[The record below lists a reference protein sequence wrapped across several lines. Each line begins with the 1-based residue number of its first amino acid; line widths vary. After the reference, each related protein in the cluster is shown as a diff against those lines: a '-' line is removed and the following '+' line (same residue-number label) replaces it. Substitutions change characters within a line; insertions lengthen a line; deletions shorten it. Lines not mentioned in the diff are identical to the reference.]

1 MAEEVKI
8 VDVAGGPAAEATL
21 QELLKVVKGMAT
33 KKGSSGTGEVAATQA
48 LYNKS
53 VNDGVKSTK
62 SNTAALAASTK
73 VVNVF
78 AKGLGTATGLLTS
91 ALGTVVGIVGN
102 FASALANASNMG
114 ELLEAVPIFGSV
126 LNKASGYFQAGAD
139 TFRDLSEVG
148 AGFGQNLFELRNA
161 AATAGLSLD
170 QFSQLVSNNSTAMG
184 LLGSTTSEGATRFG
198 RVTKQLRSQEAG
210 LLALGYSVEGLNEG
224 TAAYI
229 ELQAAAGQLRNK
241 SDKQLIA
248 GAQNYLTEIDLLSK
262 VTGKSRKELQD
273 EINDR
278 MQAANFNVLA
288 SKLSGEALTR
298 FTANTTHT
306 SAMLGKGFGDVMTD
320 LGDGV
325 AQSDFAKILASSV
338 PGLQDLAEANARGE
352 LTQAEYQKRLQ
363 ALMPQITKFADG
375 MGAAG
380 VSQLQNKAG
389 FGEFMDSVAKAR
401 TYTQRLADAQAAA
414 AEQARREPIT
424 QFMSNFGQTIQNIR
438 STIENALIDS
448 GVMETLGTILKEVG
462 VVITELAKDLTDSFA
477 SFIKTDDVKNS
488 VSSFKTYI
496 QEMGKKAKDFIGY
509 FKTEEFKEKFESFK
523 QGIIKAKDAVVDF
536 IKDISE
542 FGFGGA
548 VAKMLSGGTTTEL
561 STAIGGMVGK
571 ALIGLGAALIS
582 GIGSLFTSPTALA
595 ALVAAIG
602 TLFVLGKAK
611 SAIGGMIGG
620 GSPASSSA
628 KPGATPG
635 GKAGANA
642 GGLLGGLAGGV
653 LEGLGNGLAGVGAK
667 APLVIAGAAAIGTA
681 IGLIGAG
688 IAGATFLLG
697 KSLPT
702 LSEGLKS
709 FEQLDGGK
717 LVESGKG
724 MAAVAVGMAAFGA
737 GSAVAG
743 LGSLVGSITQGIA
756 GLFGAD
762 DPMVKLQKFAEYNID
777 SDRVK
782 NNAEALVAFSGA
794 MAASGGASAVSG
806 IGAVTGAIGS
816 AIAGFF
822 GSNNGLPY
830 DQILKF
836 ASYDFDTAKIKNN
849 AEAMA
854 AFNKALTSSS
864 GAQAAAGGGGA
875 IAAIGN
881 SISKFF
887 GGETPFEQVKA
898 FGDLKLN
905 ADGVRNNATAMTAMY
920 SALQQMSGASLKDVE
935 IPKAL
940 VSRIKELSDIT
951 GGGLPVVAAG
961 MESIAK
967 VQGLQT
973 NLDILN
979 KGLNAQGVNTYTT
992 AMEKLVTTLGD
1003 LNKVLAEDNKG
1014 MFGRGTG
1021 VAASDV
1027 VKKGGLGGGASEEQL
1042 QKLDQL
1048 NTTMVQVLSTLQE
1061 GTEYGRRTSK
1071 AIRANGNLQLGI

>member
-1 MAEEVKI
+1 
-8 VDVAGGPAAEATL
+8 
-21 QELLKVVKGMAT
+21 
-33 KKGSSGTGEVAATQA
+33 
-48 LYNKS
+48 
-53 VNDGVKSTK
+53 
-62 SNTAALAASTK
+62 
-73 VVNVF
+73 
-78 AKGLGTATGLLTS
+78 
-91 ALGTVVGIVGN
+91 
-102 FASALANASNMG
+102 
-114 ELLEAVPIFGSV
+114 
-126 LNKASGYFQAGAD
+126 
-139 TFRDLSEVG
+139 
-148 AGFGQNLFELRNA
+148 
-161 AATAGLSLD
+161 
-170 QFSQLVSNNSTAMG
+170 VSNNSTAMG
-184 LLGSTTSEGATRFG
+184 LLGSTTSEGAKRFG
-198 RVTKQLRSQEAG
+198 RVTKQLRSSEAG

-229 ELQAAAGQLRNK
+229 EMQAAAGQLRNK
-241 SDKQLIA
+241 SDDELIA
-248 GAQNYLTEIDLLSK
+248 GAQNYLTEIDLLAK
-262 VTGKSRKELQD
+262 VTGKSRKEIQD
-273 EINDR
+273 GMNDR
-278 MQAANFNVLA
+278 MQAANVNVIA
-288 SKLSGEALTR
+288 SRLEDKERTR
-298 FTANTTHT
+298 FLGNLEHT
-306 SAMLGKGFGDVMTD
+306 STMLGKGMGDVMSD
-320 LGDGV
+320 LSDGV
-325 AQSDFAKILASSV
+325 AQSDFAKVLASSV
-338 PGLQDLAEANARGE
+338 PGLQDLAEANATGKISQE
-352 LTQAEYQKRLQ
+352 EYQRRLQ

-389 FGEFMDSVAKAR
+389 FGDFMDSVAKAR
-401 TYTQRLADAQAAA
+401 TYTERLASAQAAA

-448 GVMETLGTILKEVG
+448 GVMETLGTLLKEVG
-462 VVITELAKDLTDSFA
+462 EVVIELAKDLTNSFA
-477 SFIKTDDVKNS
+477 SFIKTDGVKNS

-496 QEMGKKAKDFIGY
+496 QEMGEKARSFIGY
-509 FKTEEFKEKFESFK
+509 FKTEEFKQDLESFK
-523 QGIIKAKDAVVDF
+523 QGIIKAKDAVVGF
-536 IKDISE
+536 IKDIQE

-561 STAIGGMVGK
+561 STAIGGLVGK
-571 ALIGLGAALIS
+571 ALIGMGAALIS

-620 GSPASSSA
+620 GSSASSA
-628 KPGATPG
+628 KPGATAG

-642 GGLLGGLAGGV
+642 GGMLGGLAGGV
-653 LEGLGNGLAGVGAK
+653 LEGIGNGLAGVGAK
-667 APLVIAGAAAIGTA
+667 APLVIAGAAAIGAA

-717 LVESGKG
+717 LIESGKG
-724 MAAVAVGMAAFGA
+724 MAAIAVGMAAFGA

-762 DPMVKLQKFAEYNID
+762 DPMVKLQKFAEYNING
-777 SDRVK
+777 DRVK

-806 IGAVTGAIGS
+806 LGAVTGAIGS

-836 ASYDFDTAKIKNN
+836 ASYDFDVDKIKNN
-849 AEAMA
+849 ATAMA
-854 AFNKALTSSS
+854 AFNTALTASA
-864 GAQAAAGGGGA
+864 GAQAASGGGSA
-875 IAAIGN
+875 VAAIGGA
-881 SISKFF
+881 ISKFF
-887 GGETPFEQVKA
+887 GGQTPFDQVKA

-905 ADGVRNNATAMTAMY
+905 AEGVRNNATAMTAMY
-920 SALQQMSGASLKDVE
+920 TALGTMSGSASLKDVE

-940 VSRIKELSDIT
+940 VARIRELSDIT

-961 MESIAK
+961 MEAIGK

-973 NLDILN
+973 NLDILKN
-979 KGLNAQGVNTYTT
+979 GLDVQGVTSYTT
-992 AMEKLVTTLGD
+992 AMGKLVTTLDD
-1003 LNKVLAEDNKG
+1003 LNKVLAKDNKG
-1014 MFGRGTG
+1014 IFGGGTG

-1027 VKKGGLGGGASEEQL
+1027 VKKAGMGGGASEEQL

>member
-21 QELLKVVKGMAT
+21 QELLKVVKSISAKRG
-33 KKGSSGTGEVAATQA
+33 GTGGESAATQA
-48 LYNKS
+48 LFTKAVSEGTKATKAKS
-53 VNDGVKSTK
+53 I
-62 SNTAALAASTK
+62 ALNAGAKT
-73 VVNVF
+73 VNVF
-78 AKGLGTATGLLTS
+78 AKGLGAATGLLKG
-91 ALGTVVGIVGN
+91 ALGAAVGVVGN

-126 LNKASGYFQAGAD
+126 LGKASGYFQKGAD
-139 TFRDLSEVG
+139 TFQQLSEVG

-161 AATAGLSLD
+161 AAQSGLTLE
-170 QFSQLVSNNSTAMG
+170 QFASVIGNNSTAIG
-184 LLGSTTSEGATRFG
+184 LLGATTSEGAKRFG
-198 RVTKQLRSQEAG
+198 RVTKQLRSSEAG
-210 LLALGYSVEGLNEG
+210 LLALGYSIEGLNEG

-241 SDKQLIA
+241 SDKELTE
-248 GAQNYLTEIDLLSK
+248 GAKNYLTEIDLLSK
-262 VTGKSRKELQD
+262 VTGKSRKEIQD
-273 EINDR
+273 GMNDR
-278 MQAANFNVLA
+278 MQAANANVLA
-288 SKLSGEALTR
+288 SRLEDKERTR
-298 FTANTTHT
+298 FLANLSHT
-306 SAMLGKGFGDVMTD
+306 ESMLGKGMSDVMTD

-325 AQSDFAKILASSV
+325 AQSDFARVLASSV
-338 PGLQDLAEANARGE
+338 PGLQDLAEANATGKISQE
-352 LTQAEYQKRLQ
+352 EYQRRLQ

-401 TYTQRLADAQAAA
+401 TYTERLASAQAAA

-448 GVMETLGTILKEVG
+448 GVMETLGTMLKEVG
-462 VVITELAKDLTDSFA
+462 EVVIELAKDLTNSFA
-477 SFIKTDDVKNS
+477 SFIKTDNVKKS
-488 VSSFKTYI
+488 VSSFKEYI
-496 QEMGKKAKDFIGY
+496 LEMGVKAREFIGY

-523 QGIIKAKDAVVDF
+523 DGIIKAKDAVVGF
-536 IKDISE
+536 VKDISE

-548 VAKMLSGGTTTEL
+548 IAKMLSGGTTTEL

-571 ALIGLGAALIS
+571 ALIGLGGALIS

-611 SAIGGMIGG
+611 SAIGDMIGG
-620 GSPASSSA
+620 GSKSSTPTA
-628 KPGATPG
+628 PGPG

-642 GGLLGGLAGGV
+642 GGMLGGLAGGV
-653 LEGLGNGLAGVGAK
+653 VEGVGNGLAGVGAK
-667 APLVIAGAAAIGTA
+667 APLVIAGAAAIGAA

-717 LVESGKG
+717 LIESGKG
-724 MAAVAVGMAAFGA
+724 MAAIAVGMAAFGA

-743 LGSLVGSITQGIA
+743 LGSLVGSISQGIA

-762 DPMVKLQKFAEYNID
+762 DPMVKLQKFAEYNINGA
-777 SDRVK
+777 RVK
-782 NNAEALVAFSGA
+782 NNAEALVAFSSA
-794 MAASGGASAVSG
+794 MATSGGASAVSG
-806 IGAVTGAIGS
+806 IGSVTSAVGS

-822 GSNNGLPY
+822 GSNSGLPY

-836 ASYDFDTAKIKNN
+836 ASYDFDVNKIKNN
-849 AEAMA
+849 ATAMA
-854 AFNKALTSSS
+854 AFNTALTSSA
-864 GAQAAAGGGGA
+864 GAQAASGGGGA
-875 IAAIGN
+875 IAAIGGA
-881 SISKFF
+881 ISRFF
-887 GGETPFEQVKA
+887 GADTPFDQVKA
-898 FGDLKLN
+898 FGDLQLN
-905 ADGVRNNATAMTAMY
+905 ADGVKNNATAMTAMY
-920 SALQQMSGASLKDVE
+920 TALGSMSGAGAIKDVE

-940 VSRIKELSDIT
+940 VARIKELSQIT

-961 MESIAK
+961 MEAIGK

-973 NLDILN
+973 NLDILKN
-979 KGLNAQGVNTYTT
+979 GLDVQGVTSYTT
-992 AMEKLVTTLGD
+992 AMGKLVTTLDD
-1003 LNKVLAEDNKG
+1003 LNKVLAKDNKG
-1014 MFGRGTG
+1014 IFGSGTG
-1021 VAASDV
+1021 VAAADV

-1042 QKLDQL
+1042 QKLDLL
-1048 NTTMVQVLSTLQE
+1048 NTTMVQVLATLQE
-1061 GTEYGRRTSK
+1061 GNEYGRRTSK
-1071 AIRANGNLQLGI
+1071 AIRANGNLQMGV

>member
-21 QELLKVVKGMAT
+21 QELLKVVKSMAA
-33 KKGSSGTGEVAATQA
+33 KKGSSGSGETAATQT
-48 LYNKS
+48 LYNKA
-53 VNDGVKSTK
+53 VTDGVKSTK
-62 SNTAALAASTK
+62 NKNSALNASTK
-73 VVNVF
+73 SVNLF
-78 AKGLGTATGLLTS
+78 AKGLGVATGLLTRT
-91 ALGTVVGIVGN
+91 LGTVVGVVGN
-102 FASALANASNMG
+102 FADAIANASNMG

-126 LNKASGYFQAGAD
+126 LNKASGYFQKGAD
-139 TFRDLSEVG
+139 TFKDLSEVG

-210 LLALGYSVEGLNEG
+210 LLALGYTVEGLNEG

-273 EINDR
+273 EINER

-298 FTANTTHT
+298 FTANTAHT
-306 SAMLGKGFGDVMTD
+306 SSMLGKGFGDVMTD

-401 TYTQRLADAQAAA
+401 TYTQRLAEAQAAA

-448 GVMETLGTILKEVG
+448 GVMETLGTILKEAG
-462 VVITELAKDLTDSFA
+462 EIITELSKNIVESFA
-477 SFIKTDDVKNS
+477 AFMKTKDVKDS
-488 VSSFKTYI
+488 VGQFKTWI
-496 QEMGKKAKDFIGY
+496 QSMADRAKKFIDY
-509 FKTEEFKEKFESFK
+509 FKTEEFKQDLDNFK
-523 QGIIKAKDAVVDF
+523 QGIINIKNQIAKF
-536 IKDISE
+536 IDDIKN

-548 VAKMLSGGTTTEL
+548 VAKMLSGGTTTEIGE
-561 STAIGGMVGK
+561 AISGIVGK
-571 ALIGLGAALIS
+571 AM
-582 GIGSLFTSPTALA
+582 GSLLTSIGEGLLSLFSNPKVIAG
-595 ALVAAIG
+595 LVAAIG
-602 TLFVLGKAK
+602 GLFLLGKAK
-611 SAIGGMIGG
+611 SGLTSMLGG
-620 GSPASSSA
+620 GSPKGA
-628 KPGATPG
+628 PGTPGTAG
-635 GKAGANA
+635 GKAGANV
-642 GGLLGGLAGGV
+642 GGMLGGLGGGI

-667 APLVIAGAAAIGTA
+667 APLVIAGAAAIGAA

-688 IAGATFLLG
+688 VAGAMWLTG

-702 LSEGLKS
+702 FSEGLKS
-709 FEQLDGGK
+709 FELLDGGK
-717 LVESGKG
+717 LIESGKG
-724 MAAVAVGMAAFGA
+724 MAAIAVGMAAFGA

-756 GLFGAD
+756 GLFGAE

-777 SDRVK
+777 GARVK
-782 NNAEALVAFSGA
+782 NNAEAMMAFSSA
-794 MAASGGASAVSG
+794 MAATGGAQAASG
-806 IGAVTGAIGS
+806 IGAAVGAVGS
-816 AIAGFF
+816 AISSFF
-822 GSNNGLPY
+822 GGNKGMPY
-830 DQILKF
+830 DEILKF
-836 ASYDFDTAKIKNN
+836 SSYNFDSAKIKAN
-849 AEAMA
+849 AEAMV
-854 AFNKALTSSS
+854 AFNQALSASASAQASS
-864 GAQAAAGGGGA
+864 GAGNAVAAIGGA
-875 IAAIGN
+875 IAR
-881 SISKFF
+881 FF
-887 GGETPFEQVKA
+887 GAETPFDQIKA

-920 SALQQMSGASLKDVE
+920 SALRQMSGASLKDVE

-951 GGGLPVVAAG
+951 GGGLPVVASG

-1071 AIRANGNLQLGI
+1071 AIRANGNLQLGV